1 MVKAKKIIGLLV
13 AIVFVIGMVAA
24 CGEQATTT
32 TSESASTSA
41 SVSQEAS
48 ESASESASTEV
59 KEGKIGILSP
69 TVNVVRFVMD
79 SEYMQAKLQDMGYT
93 AEIQYADD
101 NVSNQ
106 INQIENMITKG
117 FDVLILI
124 PVDAEAVA
132 PACDKAFAAGIG
144 IISYDRLVKA
154 TTSVTYYA
162 TFDNVK
168 VGEAC
173 GQYIVDKLDLENV
186 DGPFNIELFTGD
198 IADNNAKMTL
208 NGAMSVLQP
217 YIDSGKLVVP
227 SGQTTLEQ
235 TVTAGWD
242 SGAAQDRME
251 NIISG
256 FYSNKTLDAVM
267 TTYGGMGIG
276 VATALK
282 SNGYGTAEKPMPII
296 TGQDAE
302 LRIIK
307 SILADEMTM
316 SILKDTRVL
325 GDVAVDMCDSIIKG
339 EDYPVNDT
347 TSYDNGAFFV
357 PTYLADVTVFD
368 KSNLDE
374 VIIDSGFMT
383 EEEVYGEATE

>member
-1 MVKAKKIIGLLV
+1 MVKAKKIIGLLLAV
-13 AIVFVIGMVAA
+13 LLIFTLAAA
-24 CGEQATTT
+24 CGQQAGSKSTESKEP
-32 TSESASTSA
+32 SESEKTVEESKEPI
-41 SVSQEAS
+41 EA
-48 ESASESASTEV
+48 
-59 KEGKIGILSP
+59 KGGKVGILSP
-69 TVNVVRFVMD
+69 TVNVVRFVTD

-132 PACDKAFAAGIG
+132 PACDKAFEAGIG

-154 TTSVTYYA
+154 TKSVTYYA

-186 DGPFNIELFTGD
+186 EGPFNIELFTGD

-208 NGAMSVLQP
+208 DGAMSVLQP
-217 YIDSGKLVVP
+217 YIDNGKLVVP
-227 SGQTTLEQ
+227 SGQTALEQ
-235 TVTAGWD
+235 CVTQGWD

-256 FYSNKTLDAVM
+256 FYSDKKLDAVM

-282 SNGYGTAEKPMPII
+282 ENGYGTADKPMPII

-307 SILADEMTM
+307 SIIADEMTM
-316 SILKDTRVL
+316 SICKDTRVL
-325 GDVAVDMCDSIIKG
+325 GDIAVGMADAIIKG
-339 EDYPVNDT
+339 EDYPINDT
-347 TSYDNGAFFV
+347 SSYDNGAFIV

-368 KSNLDE
+368 KDNLDE
-374 VIIDSGFMT
+374 VTIDSGLFT
-383 EEEVYGEATE
+383 REEVYGK